1 MEFKSFSSLIRLDKT
16 QVEVTQKLH
25 GSNASVWIY
34 KDISGVMQVKAA
46 KRTSFLESGEDN
58 FGFRVFVEER
68 AQQFIDLLGEGVHW
82 GEWCGPGINSGEGL
96 TQKRFVLFNTA
107 KADAPRPDR
116 VDVVPV
122 LWRGALEDLNINE
135 IMNKLKTEGSVY
147 VPGFMRPEG
156 IVIHIRG
163 LGLIKNVFEAEET
176 KWKGKENRVKK
187 PSSNVDVS
195 HLLQPI
201 RLEKLLSRDEIY
213 TKDYPETLPRI
224 ASDYVADLIK
234 EDQIQGDAD
243 TISAIKKQLGS
254 KLFGFIKANIKLN

>member
-1 MEFKSFSSLIRLDKT
+1 MEFKAFSSLVRLDKV

-34 KDISGVMQVKAA
+34 PNEAGELQVKAA
-46 KRTSFLESGEDN
+46 KRTSFLGPDQDN

-68 AQQFIDLLGEGVHW
+68 AQQFIDLLGPGVHW

-96 TQKRFVLFNTA
+96 TEKRFVLFNTA

-122 LWRGALEDLNINE
+122 LWRGRLEALNVDQLMINLKLN
-135 IMNKLKTEGSVY
+135 GSAY

-156 IVIHIRG
+156 IVINIRG
-163 LGLIKNVFEAEET
+163 LGLIKDVFEAEET
-176 KWKGKENRVKK
+176 KWKGKENRIHKISK
-187 PSSNVDVS
+187 DSIDVS

-201 RLEKLLSRDEIY
+201 RLEKLLSRDEYY
-213 TKDYPETLPRI
+213 TKEYPESLPKI

-234 EDQIQGDAD
+234 EDQIQGDKD
-243 TISAIKKQLGS
+243 QVHAIKKALGG
-254 KLFGFIKANIKLN
+254 KLFAFIKASIQL